1 MIYSIGQHLSM
12 DIRDYHAHAG
22 VSKSKLDSIAKS
34 PLHYWSRWCD
44 PSRLEPPPTPAMEF
58 GTAVHSLVL
67 EPEKFEAEYAQA
79 PNVSRTTKVGKAE
92 WEAAAAGGKKLL
104 KREDWEAAML
114 MDCAIKNHPMAARVL
129 NATGKAEQSFF
140 AHCPETGLELK
151 CRPDYLTDSGWI
163 VDLKTTQDAS
173 LKGFQKAAANFRY
186 HVQAAHYLNVYRL
199 ATGKIPRG
207 FIFIAVEKTYPHAVQ
222 VFEASPVFT
231 QAGAA
236 EAMRNLRALAQAA
249 ATYPVSLP
257 WPGYSE
263 AMVQLDPPAW
273 ITPSLPEM

>member
-1 MIYSIGQHLSM
+1 M

-44 PSRLEPPPTPAMEF
+44 PSRLEPEPTPAMEF

-67 EPEKFEAEYAQA
+67 EPEKFEAEYTQA

-104 KREDWEAAML
+104 KRDDWEAALL
-114 MDCAIKNHPMAARVL
+114 MDCAIKQHPMAARVL
-129 NATGKAEQSFF
+129 NATGQAEQSLF
-140 AHCPETGLELK
+140 ANCPETGLELK
-151 CRPDYLTDSGWI
+151 CRPDYMTDSGWL

-173 LKGFQKAAANFRY
+173 LKGFQKASANFRY

-199 ATGKIPRG
+199 ATGQVPKG

-236 EAMRNLRALAQAA
+236 EAIRNLRALAHAA

-273 ITPSLPEM
+273 ITPTLPEI